1 MNYELFCNFVAK
13 SKIQTNMILIADSG
27 STKTDWTL
35 LQSTNPQMKSE
46 VIATFRT
53 QGITPIHQTA
63 GDIRQILERELLPQL
78 SSFPRAK
85 LINSGILE
93 NPLLQNLHLFFYGS
107 GCTPAHVPMMT
118 QLMNEE
124 LSPKTTEVHSDL
136 MAAAR
141 ALCQHEPG
149 MACILGTGA
158 NSCLYDGEH
167 IIQNTPAL
175 GYILG
180 DEGSG
185 SVLGRLFLNAIFK
198 NPVLV
203 GVRDEFLKVNKME
216 LKDIIQKVYRE
227 PMVNRWLAS
236 LSPFIMNHLDN
247 PSIREIVVY
256 NFREFFRKNI
266 VPYNRPD
273 LQVHF
278 VGSMAH
284 HYREQL
290 EEAAKA
296 EGFKL
301 GNILQS
307 PMEGLLAYHGV

>member
-1 MNYELFCNFVAK
+1 
-13 SKIQTNMILIADSG
+13 MILIADSG

-35 LQSTNPQMKSE
+35 LHSSNPQLKSE

-63 GDIRQILERELLPQL
+63 GDIRDIIERELMPQL

-85 LINSGILE
+85 LIESGVLE
-93 NPLLQNLHLFFYGS
+93 SPLLQNLNLYFYGS
-107 GCTPAHVPMMT
+107 GCTPAHVPMMI

-124 LSPKTTEVHSDL
+124 LSPKTVEVHSDL
-136 MAAAR
+136 TAAAR
-141 ALCQHEPG
+141 ALCQHEAG

-158 NSCLYDGEH
+158 NSCLYDGEN
-167 IIQNTPAL
+167 IVQNTPAL

-198 NPVLV
+198 NPALAT
-203 GVRDEFLKVNKME
+203 VRDEFLKANKME
-216 LKDIIQKVYRE
+216 LKDIIEKVYRGTL
-227 PMVNRWLAS
+227 VNRWLAS
-236 LSPFIMNHLDN
+236 LSPFIMEHIDN
-247 PSIREIVVY
+247 PFIREIVVY

-284 HYREQL
+284 HYREEL

-296 EGFKL
+296 EGFEL

-307 PMEGLLAYHGV
+307 PMEGLLTYHGA

>member
-1 MNYELFCNFVAK
+1 M
-13 SKIQTNMILIADSG
+13 MILIADSG

-35 LQSTNPQMKSE
+35 LHSSNPQLKSE

-63 GDIRQILERELLPQL
+63 GDIRDIIERELMPQL

-85 LINSGILE
+85 LIESGVLE
-93 NPLLQNLHLFFYGS
+93 SPLLQNLNLYFYGS
-107 GCTPAHVPMMT
+107 GCTPAHVPMMI

-124 LSPKTTEVHSDL
+124 LSPKTVEVHSDL
-136 MAAAR
+136 TAAAR
-141 ALCQHEPG
+141 ALCQHEAG

-158 NSCLYDGEH
+158 NSCLYDGGN
-167 IIQNTPAL
+167 IVQNTPAL

-198 NPVLV
+198 NPALAT
-203 GVRDEFLKVNKME
+203 VRDEFLKANKME
-216 LKDIIQKVYRE
+216 LKDIIEKVYRGTL
-227 PMVNRWLAS
+227 VNRWLAS
-236 LSPFIMNHLDN
+236 LSPFIMEHIDN
-247 PSIREIVVY
+247 PFIREIVVY

-284 HYREQL
+284 HYREEL

-296 EGFKL
+296 EGFEL

-307 PMEGLLAYHGV
+307 PMEGLLTYHGA